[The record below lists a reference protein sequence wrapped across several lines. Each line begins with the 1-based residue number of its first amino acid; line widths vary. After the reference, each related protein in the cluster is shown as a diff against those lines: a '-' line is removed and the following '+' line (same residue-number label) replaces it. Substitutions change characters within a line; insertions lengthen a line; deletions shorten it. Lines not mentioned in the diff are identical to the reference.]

1 MWDLLKR
8 YRSAFIIG
16 LVFLAA
22 LIFYSLNLKN
32 KERLTPFERTV
43 LTVTAP
49 VVGVVAQINKGVAD
63 VWNEYMDLVGVRQE
77 NRQLRETIKTLNTR
91 LMQSQEAVFASDRLQ
106 KLLNLKTGQPDA
118 LLAAHVIGEDS
129 SPWFRTILIDRGSV
143 DGLQEGMPVVA
154 ASGVVGQLIKVAAGS
169 SRVLLLTDHASSIA
183 GIVQRSRA
191 RGVVKG
197 KGDGRCSMEFAMREE
212 DVKVGDIVVS
222 SGIGHIFPKGL
233 PVGEVTMVRKGEY
246 GIFQTIELRP
256 FTNTSRLE
264 EVLVLARRND

>member
-1 MWDLLKR
+1 MLDLLKR
-8 YRSAFIIG
+8 YRIALLLG

-32 KERLTPFERTV
+32 KERLTPFERSV

-49 VVGVVAQINKGVAD
+49 FVGVVAQINRGIAD
-63 VWNEYMDLVGVRQE
+63 VWNDYVDLVGVRKE
-77 NRQLRETIKTLNTR
+77 NRQLRETIKALNNR
-91 LMQSQEAVFASDRLQ
+91 LIQNQEAVLASDRLQ
-106 KLLNLKTGQPDA
+106 KLLNLKAGQQDA
-118 LLAAHVIGEDS
+118 ILAAHVIGEDS
-129 SPWFRTILIDRGSV
+129 SPWFRTILIDRGAV

-154 ASGVVGQLIKVAAGS
+154 ASGIVGQLIKVAAGS

-212 DVKVGDIVVS
+212 DIKVGDVIVS
-222 SGIGHIFPKGL
+222 SGIGQIFPKGL

-256 FTNTSRLE
+256 FVNTSRLE
-264 EVLVLARRND
+264 EVLVLVKRDG